1 MKKQMK
7 NLAFIVMVI
16 SLLSFPFLLPMISTS
31 PQSLVTRGMISVT
44 GFLRFLTKGSS
55 YDDIVT
61 DDDDYIAQD
70 LKGVKI
76 AAIVEHLFS

>member
-1 MKKQMK
+1 
-7 NLAFIVMVI
+7 
-16 SLLSFPFLLPMISTS
+16 
-31 PQSLVTRGMISVT
+31 MISVT

-61 DDDDYIAQD
+61 DDDDYIALAD